1 MSVGIVDD
9 FGNAGTTEHYYFGNI
24 NRGLGGVIPALR
36 IQLTVP
42 EDKCYVKCDKDGMAN
57 ENGDYILFGE
67 YPQTLKKDNVTI
79 TETQDGRGY
88 FLGSDGC
95 YYAKVIANP
104 YESGYRF
111 SDNTYLT
118 SNETYYFKVEPI
130 RWRILSTDGENA
142 LILCDSIIANMAY
155 QSSYDNVYC
164 TTANGAPAETY
175 ASNYMYSEV
184 RAWLNATFYA
194 SAFSD
199 LQREIMLTTLVD
211 NSPESAG
218 NVVGVF
224 ACEDTQDKIFLLSL
238 SEVLNTEYG
247 FSNDWYDCTIYR
259 RMWVSDYARATGA
272 RISTERSYYG
282 NGYWWLRSPNNA
294 REMARDAGPDG
305 QADISNY
312 VYSAETGVVPALWIR
327 L

>member
-1 MSVGIVDD
+1 
-9 FGNAGTTEHYYFGNI
+9 
-24 NRGLGGVIPALR
+24 
-36 IQLTVP
+36 
-42 EDKCYVKCDKDGMAN
+42 
-57 ENGDYILFGE
+57 
-67 YPQTLKKDNVTI
+67 
-79 TETQDGRGY
+79 
-88 FLGSDGC
+88 
-95 YYAKVIANP
+95 
-104 YESGYRF
+104 
-111 SDNTYLT
+111 
-118 SNETYYFKVEPI
+118 
-130 RWRILSTDGENA
+130 
-142 LILCDSIIANMAY
+142 
-155 QSSYDNVYC
+155 
-164 TTANGAPAETY
+164 
-175 ASNYMYSEV
+175 
-184 RAWLNATFYA
+184 
-194 SAFSD
+194 
-199 LQREIMLTTLVD
+199 
-211 NSPESAG
+211 
-218 NVVGVF
+218 VGVF